1 MWVHTKNPMTTSDYQ
16 IISGGGGINFWKIE
30 GSHLQKKAGRF
41 GSSFKQIPIMC
52 VANLNMKGG
61 WRIIAGGSNGDFMV
75 FEEREV
81 ISCVEGAHKGSVLC
95 MAEVREKGECVCV
108 CLCVCVHVCVWVNMD
123 KSILARDLIL
133 ILKNKNETTIKIESR
148 YCDKVS
154 KWR

>member
-1 MWVHTKNPMTTSDYQ
+1 MTTSDYQ

-95 MAEVREKGECVCV
+95 MAEVREKGERVYV

>member
-1 MWVHTKNPMTTSDYQ
+1 MTTSDYQ

-61 WRIIAGGSNGDFMV
+61 WRIIAGGTNGDFMV

>member
-1 MWVHTKNPMTTSDYQ
+1 MTTSDYQ

-61 WRIIAGGSNGDFMV
+61 WRIIAGGTNGDFMV

-95 MAEVREKGECVCV
+95 MAEVREKGERVCV

>member
-1 MWVHTKNPMTTSDYQ
+1 MTTSDYQ